1 MTPLPM
7 YKSEVW
13 ELAWMRWLVTL
24 RVREHLEEVWELA
37 WTRRLGTLRIQEHL
51 EVSHS
56 LCRT

>member
-1 MTPLPM
+1 MPM